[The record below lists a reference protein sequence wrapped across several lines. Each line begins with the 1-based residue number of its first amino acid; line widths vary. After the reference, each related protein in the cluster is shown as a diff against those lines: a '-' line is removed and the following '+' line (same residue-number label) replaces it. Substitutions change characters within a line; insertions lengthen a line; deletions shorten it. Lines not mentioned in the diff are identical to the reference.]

1 MTSFWDQALAGREI
15 PPVPC
20 QHCYRGLWA
29 RPATGGT
36 VVWEDIDG
44 GTVCIMI
51 PPADDGGVQH
61 KPLPAGL
68 RGAPADLT

>member
-1 MTSFWDQALAGREI
+1 
-15 PPVPC
+15 
-20 QHCYRGLWA
+20 
-29 RPATGGT
+29 
-36 VVWEDIDG
+36 VWEDIDG
-44 GTVCIMI
+44 GTVCIMS